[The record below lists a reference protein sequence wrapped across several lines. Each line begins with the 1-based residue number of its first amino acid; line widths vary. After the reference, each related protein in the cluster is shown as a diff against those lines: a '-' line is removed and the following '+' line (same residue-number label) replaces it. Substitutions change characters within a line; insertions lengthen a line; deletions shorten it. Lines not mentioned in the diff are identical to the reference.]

1 MENYEISF
9 KQYINTIWLII
20 MVFFSV
26 AYGDYYPKTIFSRLI
41 MLFMILIGL
50 IFLTYFWQNIM
61 KYTIITENEK
71 KVFLK
76 MKK

>member
-9 KQYINTIWLII
+9 KQYINNIWLII

-26 AYGDYYPKTIFSRLI
+26 PYGDYYPKTIFSRLI

-50 IFLTYFWQNIM
+50 IFLT
-61 KYTIITENEK
+61 
-71 KVFLK
+71 
-76 MKK
+76 